1 MSHST
6 PTTSTRSETPGARGT
21 SEASTAPAIPSMP
34 SPERAAAFWPSTR
47 LIARRELVERARDKS
62 FLLSSGL
69 TLAIVV
75 LAIVVPPLLGLGDPS
90 TYRVAFT
97 GERADA
103 LAGAVQTRAET
114 LGVEVERVEVGAE
127 VSIDGG
133 QAGLLL
139 AENELD
145 ALVGDGTV
153 RVQESLDGALEA
165 TLQDAYT
172 EIVSAEQ
179 LADSGLDPAAVG
191 EALTVAPLE
200 VEAVDPPDPGA
211 GTRQTIAFFAVIL
224 LYGQLIG
231 YGMWVANGVVEEK
244 SSRVVELLLAAVRPR
259 ALMAGKILGIGVL
272 GLAQLLVIAAV
283 GVGIGAATG
292 VLTLG
297 TDVLVPVAAVL
308 AWFVLGFGFYAAF
321 FAAAASR
328 VSRQEELQN
337 VITPAIMLMLV
348 SFFTAFYAVNA
359 EDNPVVQALSVL
371 PPFSALVN
379 PVRIAA
385 GDAALWEV
393 GASLVLMVAAISAL
407 VLVAA
412 RLYEN
417 GVLRMGSTMSWREA
431 WRRNG

>member
-1 MSHST
+1 MSRAT
-6 PTTSTRSETPGARGT
+6 PTTSATSETSPMSSPSTAAAPPPPGAEG
-21 SEASTAPAIPSMP
+21 
-34 SPERAAAFWPSTR
+34 AAAFWPSTR

-75 LAIVVPPLLGLGDPS
+75 LAIVVPPLLGFGDPS
-90 TYRVAFT
+90 SYRVAFT

-103 LAGAVQTRAET
+103 LAGAVQTRAEA
-114 LGVEVERVEVGAE
+114 LGVEVERVELGAE
-127 VSIDGG
+127 AATGGG
-133 QAGLLL
+133 QADRLL

-145 ALVGDGTV
+145 ALVGDETV
-153 RVQESLDGALEA
+153 RVPESLDGALEA
-165 TLQDAYT
+165 TLQDAYA
-172 EIVSAEQ
+172 EMVSAEQ
-179 LADSGLDPAAVG
+179 LADAGLDPAAVG

-200 VEAVDPPDPGA
+200 VEAVDPPDPAA
-211 GTRQTIAFFAVIL
+211 GTRQTIAFVAVIL

-283 GVGIGAATG
+283 GVGIGTATG
-292 VLTLG
+292 VLSLG

-359 EDNPVVQALSVL
+359 EDNPVVQALSML

-393 GASLVLMVAAISAL
+393 GTSLVLMVAAISAL

>member
-1 MSHST
+1 
-6 PTTSTRSETPGARGT
+6 
-21 SEASTAPAIPSMP
+21 
-34 SPERAAAFWPSTR
+34 
-47 LIARRELVERARDKS
+47 
-62 FLLSSGL
+62 
-69 TLAIVV
+69 
-75 LAIVVPPLLGLGDPS
+75 VP
-90 TYRVAFT
+90 
-97 GERADA
+97 
-103 LAGAVQTRAET
+103 
-114 LGVEVERVEVGAE
+114 
-127 VSIDGG
+127 
-133 QAGLLL
+133 
-139 AENELD
+139 
-145 ALVGDGTV
+145 
-153 RVQESLDGALEA
+153 ESLDGALEA
-165 TLQDAYT
+165 TLQDAYA

-200 VEAVDPPDPGA
+200 VEAVDPPDPAA
-211 GTRQTIAFFAVIL
+211 GTRQTIAFVAVIL

-283 GVGIGAATG
+283 GVGIGSATG
-292 VLTLG
+292 VLSLG

-385 GDAALWEV
+385 GDAAWWEV
-393 GASLVLMVAAISAL
+393 GASLVLMLAAISAL